1 MKCADLHG
9 GHAGHRPQADRAP
22 APGLSARQHHGLGTP
37 RLPRRAA
44 GERAVDQAARQPQ
57 EDPPGHPPRR
67 TRYRARG
74 DPDRGVHDQD
84 RRPQGPDPL
93 RQARDPRRPAE
104 VSDAPVGAARK
115 WAITLSVMMVTVMQ
129 VLDTSITNVA
139 LPHMQG
145 SFSASIDEMSW
156 VITSYLAANA
166 VIIPASGWLTAV
178 FGRRRFYLIC
188 TVTFTVSSFLSGLA
202 PNLEF
207 LVAMRV
213 LQGLGGGP
221 VIPMAQAIMW
231 EIFPLAE
238 RGTAMAVWGVGIM
251 LAPILRPT
259 LGGWICDNWSWRW
272 IFYINLPIG
281 IIGFFMISAFLFDA
295 PFHRRPRHVDLA
307 GIGLMVIGFGCL
319 QLVLDLGE
327 RNDWFDSTMIV
338 MLAVVAVVMLI
349 GFMAR
354 ELMATEPILDLRVF
368 AERNFGLGTVAIFL
382 VGLAFNSSILMV
394 ALYTQKILGYDAWTA
409 GLTLAPGGLG
419 TMIALMISGRLVS
432 RMDQRLIVGGGCL
445 LQAVA
450 LELMTRLTATMDF
463 WSLAWP
469 RFVQGFSMGFI
480 FVPLQALTLA
490 TIRTEALGNATAAYN
505 VARNIGGSVGVA
517 LVTTLLARRS
527 QQHQVT
533 LASHANVWNPEMTER
548 LQQWTAHFLERGAD
562 TVTAGQQAMAMLYR
576 ELLVQAQV
584 LSYADDFR
592 LMLLASCAAVV
603 LVPFMRRVRTTE
615 APGRGAAE
623 TAARDPGLPTATE

>member
-1 MKCADLHG
+1 MS
-9 GHAGHRPQADRAP
+9 RPTLIRK
-22 APGLSARQHHGLGTP
+22 
-37 RLPRRAA
+37 
-44 GERAVDQAARQPQ
+44 
-57 EDPPGHPPRR
+57 
-67 TRYRARG
+67 
-74 DPDRGVHDQD
+74 
-84 RRPQGPDPL
+84 
-93 RQARDPRRPAE
+93 
-104 VSDAPVGAARK
+104 SDAPLGSGRK
-115 WAITLSVMMVTVMQ
+115 WAITFSVMMVTVMQ

-156 VITSYLAANA
+156 VITSFLAANA
-166 VIIPASGWLTAV
+166 VVIPATGWLTSV

-188 TVTFTVSSFLSGLA
+188 TVVFTVSSFLSGLA

-251 LAPILRPT
+251 LAPILGPT

-354 ELMATEPILDLRVF
+354 ELMASEPILDLRVF

-419 TMIALMISGRLVS
+419 TMIALMVAGRLVS
-432 RMDQRLIVGGGCL
+432 RVDQRMMLAFGCI
-445 LQAVA
+445 LQA
-450 LELMTRLTATMDF
+450 LSLWLMTHVTVAMDF
-463 WSLAWP
+463 SSLAWP
-469 RFVQGFSMGFI
+469 RFVQGFSFGFI
-480 FVPLQALTLA
+480 FVPLQALALA
-490 TIRTEALGNATAAYN
+490 TIKTERLANATAAYN
-505 VARNIGGSVGVA
+505 VVRNIGGSTGVA
-517 LVTTLLARRS
+517 LATTLLARRA
-527 QQHQVT
+527 QEHQAT
-533 LASHANVWNPEMTER
+533 LIGHLHPWNPAMAER
-548 LQQWTAHFLERGAD
+548 LQDWADHFMSQGVDSFTAARRD
-562 TVTAGQQAMAMLYR
+562 MAMLYR
-576 ELLVQAQV
+576 ET
-584 LSYADDFR
+584 
-592 LMLLASCAAVV
+592 VV
-603 LVPFMRRVRTTE
+603 A
-615 APGRGAAE
+615 APGRA
-623 TAARDPGLPTATE
+623 